1 MKARKNRAI
10 ASKKAS
16 ETKKLLREAEEKF
29 PIGELVYEKYHPKN
43 VGVVASRPSSF
54 RSMRGVR
61 VYVDV
66 LWMTNKTYGDGEMV
80 IYSCSRLMVKK
91 TKKVL

>member
-43 VGVVASRPSSF
+43 VGVVAPRPSSF

-80 IYSCSRLMVKK
+80 LYSCSRLMIKK

>member
-1 MKARKNRAI
+1 MKTKKRKPS
-10 ASKKAS
+10 ASQKTS

-43 VGVVASRPSSF
+43 VGVVASRPTSF

-66 LWMTNKTYGDGEMV
+66 LWMTNKAYGDGEMV
-80 IYSCSRLMVKK
+80 LYSCSRLMIKK

>member
-1 MKARKNRAI
+1 MKARKNRAT

-43 VGVVASRPSSF
+43 IGIVASKPSSF

-61 VYVDV
+61 IYVNV

-80 IYSCSRLMVKK
+80 LYSCNRLMIKK